1 LSGRA
6 RADGR
11 RARRLKR
18 STFLR
23 LMKTALAIRHVHFE
37 HLGALEP
44 LLRQA
49 GYAVR
54 YLEAPTASWADVQPP
69 DLLVLLGG
77 PISVN
82 DDADY
87 PFLVPELALVR
98 QQFLEGRAIL
108 GLCLGAQ
115 LMARALGSRVFP
127 MGHKEIGWSS
137 LSPTPAGAQHALRHL
152 LFESLPV
159 LHFHG
164 ETFDLPD
171 GAELLA
177 STALCRNQ
185 AFALGARALG
195 LQFHP
200 EVTSEQLESWW
211 VGHTGEL
218 AQLEL
223 SIPELR
229 AQSAELAPRLSAP
242 LAVFFNEWLAGLSAE
257 PKRG

>member
-1 LSGRA
+1 
-6 RADGR
+6 
-11 RARRLKR
+11 
-18 STFLR
+18 
-23 LMKTALAIRHVHFE
+23 MKKALAIRHVHFE

-44 LLRQA
+44 LLQQA
-49 GYAVR
+49 GYTVR
-54 YLEAPTASWADVQPP
+54 YIEAPTASWSELQPP

-87 PFLVPELALVR
+87 PFLAGELALVK
-98 QQFLEGRAIL
+98 QHLAEGRPTL

-115 LMARALGSRVFP
+115 LMARALGCRVFP
-127 MGHKEIGWSS
+127 MGHKEVGWSP
-137 LSPTPAGAQHALRHL
+137 LSPTPAGAQHPLRHL
-152 LFESLPV
+152 LYESLPV

-164 ETFDLPD
+164 ETFDLPA

-177 STALCRNQ
+177 STTLCQNQ
-185 AFALGARALG
+185 AFAIGARALA

-200 EVTSEQLESWW
+200 EVTAEQLESWW

-218 AQLEL
+218 AQLKL

-229 AQSAELAPRLSAP
+229 AQSAEYTARLAAP
-242 LAVFFNEWLAGLSAE
+242 LKAFLTEWLAGLAA
-257 PKRG
+257 PDAKRG

>member
-1 LSGRA
+1 MAL
-6 RADGR
+6 
-11 RARRLKR
+11 
-18 STFLR
+18 
-23 LMKTALAIRHVHFE
+23 KTALAVRHVHFE

-44 LLRQA
+44 LLGAA

-54 YLEAPTASWADVQPP
+54 YLEAPTATWPEHERP

-82 DDADY
+82 DTVDY
-87 PFLVPELALVR
+87 PFLVDELAFVKQHL
-98 QQFLEGRAIL
+98 QEGRATL

-115 LMARALGSRVFP
+115 LMARALGNRVYP
-127 MGHKEIGWSS
+127 MGHKEVGWSA
-137 LSPTPAGAQHALRHL
+137 LTATPAGSAHPLRHL

-177 STALCRNQ
+177 STALCQHQ
-185 AFALGARALG
+185 AFSLGPRALG

-200 EVTSEQLESWW
+200 EVTAEQLESWW

-218 AQLEL
+218 AQLGL
-223 SIPELR
+223 SIPALR
-229 AQSAELAPRLSAP
+229 QQSAELGPRLSAP
-242 LAVFFNEWLAGLSAE
+242 LAVFFNEWLASL
-257 PKRG
+257 

>member
-1 LSGRA
+1 
-6 RADGR
+6 
-11 RARRLKR
+11 
-18 STFLR
+18 
-23 LMKTALAIRHVHFE
+23 MKTALAIRHVHFE

-44 LLRQA
+44 LLQQA
-49 GYAVR
+49 GYTVH
-54 YLEAPTASWADVQPP
+54 YVEAPSASWADLEPP

-82 DDADY
+82 DDTDY
-87 PFLVPELALVR
+87 PFLAAELALVK
-98 QQFLEGRAIL
+98 QQLLEGRPIL

-115 LMARALGSRVFP
+115 LMARALGCRVFP
-127 MGHKEIGWSS
+127 MAHKEVGWSP
-137 LSPTPAGAQHALRHL
+137 LSPTPAGSQHALRHL
-152 LFESLPV
+152 LYESLPV
-159 LHFHG
+159 LHLHG
-164 ETFDLPD
+164 ETFELPD

-177 STALCRNQ
+177 STTLCQNQ
-185 AFALGARALG
+185 AFSLGARALG

-218 AQLEL
+218 GQLRL

-229 AQSAELAPRLSAP
+229 AQSAEYAPRLAAP
-242 LAVFFNEWLAGLSAE
+242 LKAFFSEWLAGLNAD